1 MSTLRPPDFD
11 RIVVTDTDKCF
22 RVMRVECN
30 TVDDIIML
38 KCCQTD
44 VVMPVPHVASVIL
57 SPTDKQTRIMYITT
71 LTSDFHFN
79 HVYQSVPLYTN
90 VSLGQCCPTCS
101 PRAACGLP
109 AHFIWPA
116 AVLWKKN
123 FDRLLYLFNL
133 GATQVPYLLNQSWTT
148 LSLRRETPWLMN
160 TWKIYWGQQ
169 SLSISLRSKESL
181 QHSRVKFLTDI
192 L

>member
-1 MSTLRPPDFD
+1 MQLSMSTLRPPDFD
-11 RIVVTDTDKCF
+11 RIVVADTDKCF

-57 SPTDKQTRIMYITT
+57 SPTDKQTCIMYITT

-79 HVYQSVPLYTN
+79 HVYQSVPSYTN

-101 PRAACGLP
+101 PRAACGLAGTFYLARGSP
-109 AHFIWPA
+109 
-116 AVLWKKN
+116 LEKK
-123 FDRLLYLFNL
+123 FRSIALL
-133 GATQVPYLLNQSWTT
+133 
-148 LSLRRETPWLMN
+148 
-160 TWKIYWGQQ
+160 I
-169 SLSISLRSKESL
+169 
-181 QHSRVKFLTDI
+181 
-192 L
+192 